1 MILKHPVLNI
11 CKLTYRLINSIKK
24 LQLADDNEENLKNL
38 HLISKGKEHV
48 YLDWDLVV
56 PVEEGFV
63 PYQQLDKTEKGRKV
77 REDGPFSFFV

>member
-1 MILKHPVLNI
+1 MIMK
-11 CKLTYRLINSIKK
+11 
-24 LQLADDNEENLKNL
+24 ENLKNL

-56 PVEEGFV
+56 QVEEGLV
-63 PYQQLDKTEKGRKV
+63 PYQQLDKTAKGRKV